1 MSRGISAPQS
11 RPPWRSACTRGGHRH
26 IQPCFP
32 VRPHARRAQCLRR
45 SRQVRRHRTEL
56 AFSAAYAGEWQHWSA
71 AAGSDRSS
79 PHATA
84 VHACDA
90 SSRMRTHAQMD
101 TGSAR
106 HGNAHVSR
114 WCAEKS
120 PMGSVT
126 CSENNRGR
134 AQGCLHASLFHPLT
148 LFIHSH
154 FENTHVGP
162 PRPAPQSPTGRGYG
176 GTPGSH
182 SPHHRAPRDWARMR
196 ILAVSFLKKVA
207 LNQLH

>member
-1 MSRGISAPQS
+1 MLAGHNACAGAGRCGGTGQSWHSRRRMRGSGSIGRRQRVVIEVVHMQPQYT
-11 RPPWRSACTRGGHRH
+11 PATRGAA
-26 IQPCFP
+26 C
-32 VRPHARRAQCLRR
+32 ARTRR
-45 SRQVRRHRTEL
+45 WTPAARDMAIRML
-56 AFSAAYAGEWQHWSA
+56 A
-71 AAGSDRSS
+71 
-79 PHATA
+79 
-84 VHACDA
+84 
-90 SSRMRTHAQMD
+90 
-101 TGSAR
+101 
-106 HGNAHVSR
+106 SR